1 MNATVPM
8 SPEAQ
13 LAILAAELHTEFV
26 AKCLAAAALALA
38 LYEYILTLS
47 NEVALFWTAK
57 ASSASASALLFFS
70 VRVVLL
76 AIAATNIAGN
86 YVPDAVATL
95 TGCKSYNIWDAT
107 LTMLGYGMIAVI
119 SAIRVF
125 AVTSRNWPLSLVTLA
140 LGLAPVV
147 INICATSPSA
157 DDSYR
162 VALASRLCV
171 ILSDVS
177 VVAATWL
184 HLFQSAKLSAKKGI
198 LTGSL
203 SWYLLRDGTLY
214 FSVILVLN
222 LIDILLWWFDYQSA
236 HPILYNLD
244 LPVRSIYNLAPLA
257 NQSLVRLSLIL
268 LSRLL
273 MNLRQAAYTDVAIGS
288 ISSPTRSS
296 GSDLPTQMSDVLFVP
311 PTMPMLDTE
320 TDISPTLETFE
331 DDEELEMADVAIVDG
346 DDNPV
351 TVQRLEA
358 NVLR

>member
-70 VRVVLL
+70 VRVILL

-147 INICATSPSA
+147 INIYLLTTAYYLVEPVPTTTICAVLSTLSMNSA
-157 DDSYR
+157 N
-162 VALASRLCV
+162 
-171 ILSDVS
+171 
-177 VVAATWL
+177 
-184 HLFQSAKLSAKKGI
+184 HAKKGI

-222 LIDILLWWFDYQSA
+222 LIDILLWWFDRIQFFTTLIF
-236 HPILYNLD
+236 P
-244 LPVRSIYNLAPLA
+244 
-257 NQSLVRLSLIL
+257 LSLIL

-320 TDISPTLETFE
+320 TDNSPTLETFE
-331 DDEELEMADVAIVDG
+331 DDEELEIADVAIVDG

-358 NVLR
+358 NVLK